1 MKKEPSGTSSTS
13 GYVQIIH
20 QTRPM
25 FLFNKPGQ
33 IESTNKLSKSSLDGD
48 TLDED

>member
-1 MKKEPSGTSSTS
+1 MRKEPSGTSSAS

-25 FLFNKPGQ
+25 YLY
-33 IESTNKLSKSSLDGD
+33 NKLG
-48 TLDED
+48 